1 MGQILTD
8 KDRRASEAERLLSE
22 PLLNEALSK
31 IEADSVNEML
41 SCHFWQDKKRRMLAD
56 RINTVRAFK
65 KHLQS
70 VILTGREANRRTI
83 I

>member
-1 MGQILTD
+1 
-8 KDRRASEAERLLSE
+8 
-22 PLLNEALSK
+22 
-31 IEADSVNEML
+31 
-41 SCHFWQDKKRRMLAD
+41 LAD